1 MFSTEYKRPFCFV
14 TDKDGNY
21 YFENE
26 KEIIQIQN
34 DGTKG
39 TVILCDGWV
48 EGIGIGKSGIVYCT
62 YQLENG
68 ERKLGRIE
76 ENMFCTIDLQL
87 PQSKASYAGIYAGTD
102 AELFI
107 FNKESGVFVFDE
119 GEIGTRVAETEL
131 PIKGQEIAGY
141 GILSDGRLCI
151 MQQENESTVFYYIP
165 AGK

>member
-1 MFSTEYKRPFCFV
+1 
-14 TDKDGNY
+14 
-21 YFENE
+21 
-26 KEIIQIQN
+26 
-34 DGTKG
+34 
-39 TVILCDGWV
+39 
-48 EGIGIGKSGIVYCT
+48 
-62 YQLENG
+62 
-68 ERKLGRIE
+68 
-76 ENMFCTIDLQL
+76 MFCTIDLQL